1 MSGIEAGDKRH
12 LAGQMPE
19 GQAGF
24 AGQGRQ
30 DQGSASLHQRAAAFA
45 PALRAATQPAAPG
58 TAPARKTDEDEID
71 FAPFHPAGLASLA
84 SPLARADAAAAPT
97 AGREGATTGMERII
111 ATLSEAATRAAPTP
125 GIGADGAMRVP
136 LDVAVFGA
144 HAATINVTAT
154 EIHVLLHGAPG
165 LAPPDPRAMAEAAAK
180 LALVLSPRLA
190 DRRVSLGYAEDAPN
204 PVDGADGAPRF
215 NPLLGPVR

>member
-30 DQGSASLHQRAAAFA
+30 DQGTASLHQRAAAFA
-45 PALRAATQPAAPG
+45 PALRGATQPAAPG

-71 FAPFHPAGLASLA
+71 FAPFHPASLA
-84 SPLARADAAAAPT
+84 GPAARADAATPQ
-97 AGREGATTGMERII
+97 AGREAGATGMDRVI
-111 ATLSEAATRAAPTP
+111 ATLSEAAARAAPNP
-125 GIGADGAMRVP
+125 GIGADGAVRVP
-136 LDVAVFGA
+136 LDTAFFGA